1 MENSKGYF
9 SLINEH
15 YSHLLSKEIIL
26 AYDGDDTHQV
36 KKAFA
41 QLVEGKMESENEDI
55 TIRRHL
61 HHVLVECLQNINRH
75 AEVFSPDTSDYNPG
89 RGALLVS
96 KSDNHY
102 RVITA
107 NLISE
112 ANAETMKNY
121 LEEINRL
128 SIEELNEK
136 YKQQLKEGRLS
147 SKGGAGLGY
156 IDIRRKVE
164 NKLEFHFIKN
174 NDNNS
179 FFLLNVIISR
189 K

>member
-1 MENSKGYF
+1 MENTKGYF

-26 AYDGDDTHQV
+26 AYDGDVTHQV
-36 KKAFA
+36 MKAFT
-41 QLVEGKMESENEDI
+41 QLVEGKLEGENENI

-61 HHVLVECLQNINRH
+61 YHVLVECLQNINRH
-75 AEVFSPDTSDYNPG
+75 AEVFCSDTSNYNPG

-96 KSDNHY
+96 KSENHY

-112 ANAETMKNY
+112 PNAEIMKIF
-121 LEEINRL
+121 LEEINLL
-128 SIEELNEK
+128 SVEELNEK
-136 YKQQLKEGRLS
+136 YKQQLKEGKLS

-156 IDIRRKVE
+156 IDIRRKTE

-174 NDNNS
+174 DDNTS